1 MVQYMILH
9 ELEYATRLAV
19 SCALSPPECVD
30 AADVWSLQAVR
41 ATNTLWLLQE
51 RVVGE
56 YKDVDAESWRV
67 PTILPRAWGSRFKL
81 AVDALVEADIAHLE
95 PLPASTNK
103 FLATWNRVLL
113 CLSGHFG
120 RLRAVAPSSP
130 PARRRTSKCLP
141 SPNIGLDSTSHHR
154 GIAARKRQSEEG
166 HRAEP
171 VCTV

>member
-1 MVQYMILH
+1 MIVH

-30 AADVWSLQAVR
+30 AVDVWSLQAVR
-41 ATNTLWLLQE
+41 ATNTLWLLQQ

-67 PTILPRAWGSRFKL
+67 PVVVSRAWGGRFKL
-81 AVDALVEADIAHLE
+81 AVDALVEADVTHLE

-113 CLSGHFG
+113 CLSRHFG
-120 RLRAVAPSSP
+120 RLRAAAPSSP
-130 PARRRTSKCLP
+130 PARRHTSKCLP
-141 SPNIGLDSTSHHR
+141 SPNIGLDSTARRR
-154 GIAARKRQSEEG
+154 GTAARRPLSG
-166 HRAEP
+166 GAHRAEP
-171 VCTV
+171 AGTV